1 MGVTSGW
8 VIQWAWSVG
17 VLSRVHHIT
26 MKEDRR
32 FEAPRLLISEQY
44 TLPELV
50 DHMRQGHTVLGTTV
64 KPYPWLDYATRPKS
78 DTELRMENL
87 LTGCTFKTLTSCV
100 LGKEYSYN

>member
-1 MGVTSGW
+1 
-8 VIQWAWSVG
+8 
-17 VLSRVHHIT
+17 

>member
-1 MGVTSGW
+1 
-8 VIQWAWSVG
+8 
-17 VLSRVHHIT
+17 
-26 MKEDRR
+26 
-32 FEAPRLLISEQY
+32 
-44 TLPELV
+44 
-50 DHMRQGHTVLGTTV
+50 MRQGHTVLGTTV

>member
-1 MGVTSGW
+1 MCT
-8 VIQWAWSVG
+8 
-17 VLSRVHHIT
+17 T